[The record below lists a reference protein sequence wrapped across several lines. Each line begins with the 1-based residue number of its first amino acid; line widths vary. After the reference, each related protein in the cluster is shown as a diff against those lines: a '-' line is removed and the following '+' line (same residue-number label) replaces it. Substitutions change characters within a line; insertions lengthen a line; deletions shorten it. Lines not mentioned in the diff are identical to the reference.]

1 MAKGIAPATG
11 PAVWTGVELSQN
23 DDWIIKLTPSDLKEL
38 NTAVM
43 NIQRRNIPVQEITTN
58 DFLLPHLS
66 ARLQAFAE
74 ELKNGRGFGVI
85 RGIPVEN
92 YTEEA
97 CKIISWGLCS
107 YLGTGVP
114 QSRQGEWINHVID
127 LSDVTNTNKP
137 DFVRALSRTEL
148 RSNYE
153 GGELRWHTDSTELI
167 ALFCLKKAKSG
178 GESRLASSAKLHNM
192 MLEKNPACL
201 KALYDGYYYMSLPYD
216 DKTKTLKLSSDRIPV
231 FRRRGKSVS
240 CYYIPQVVERAID
253 RANIFY
259 TAIENDAR
267 ELIQSKANTPGIA
280 HEFMLEP
287 GDLEVI
293 NNLIVMHARK
303 KYKDHSKVDKRR
315 HLLRLWMATKRKTIG
330 DTPNTLPNLYLTSEQ
345 FRLRLKQ
352 EEIL

>member
-1 MAKGIAPATG
+1 MVEIIDPAAG

-23 DDWIIKLTPSDLKEL
+23 DDWIITLTPSDLKEL
-38 NTAVM
+38 DAALM
-43 NIQRRNIPVQEITTN
+43 SIQRKNIPVQEITTN

-74 ELKNGRGFGVI
+74 ELENGRGFGVI

-97 CKIISWGLCS
+97 CKIISWGICS

-114 QSRQGEWINHVID
+114 QSRQGDWINHVID
-127 LSDVTNTNKP
+127 LSDVTTTTEP

-153 GGELRWHTDSTELI
+153 GGELRWHTDSTDLI

-192 MLEKNPACL
+192 MLEKDPACL
-201 KALYDGYYYMSLPYD
+201 QALYDGYYYMSLPYD
-216 DKTKTLKLSSDRIPV
+216 DETKCLQLSSERTPV
-231 FRRRGKSVS
+231 FRQRGKSVS

-259 TAIENDAR
+259 TTIENDAR
-267 ELIQSKANTPGIA
+267 DLIQSEANTPGIA
-280 HEFMLEP
+280 HEFLLEQ

-303 KYKDHSKVDKRR
+303 RYEDYPNLDERR
-315 HLLRLWMATKRKTIG
+315 HLLRLWMAIKRKTTSGI
-330 DTPNTLPNLYLTSEQ
+330 PSTLPNLYLTSEQ
-345 FRLRLKQ
+345 FRLRLKHEQ
-352 EEIL
+352 IL

>member
-1 MAKGIAPATG
+1 MAYRFYRINCPFLSKKSEIGRRKSASQFRQIAQHDAG
-11 PAVWTGVELSQN
+11 
-23 DDWIIKLTPSDLKEL
+23 
-38 NTAVM
+38 
-43 NIQRRNIPVQEITTN
+43 
-58 DFLLPHLS
+58 
-66 ARLQAFAE
+66 
-74 ELKNGRGFGVI
+74 
-85 RGIPVEN
+85 
-92 YTEEA
+92 
-97 CKIISWGLCS
+97 
-107 YLGTGVP
+107 
-114 QSRQGEWINHVID
+114 
-127 LSDVTNTNKP
+127 
-137 DFVRALSRTEL
+137 
-148 RSNYE
+148 
-153 GGELRWHTDSTELI
+153 
-167 ALFCLKKAKSG
+167 
-178 GESRLASSAKLHNM
+178 
-192 MLEKNPACL
+192 KNPACL

-216 DKTKTLKLSSDRIPV
+216 DKTKTLKLSPDRIPV

-240 CYYIPQVVERAID
+240 CYYIPQVVERAIN

-267 ELIQSKANTPGIA
+267 ELIQSKANTPGVA

-303 KYKDHSKVDKRR
+303 KYQDHSKVYKRR